1 MNCVV
6 EAVNKLFN
14 FDTDKFPNREVGY
27 ALCDTQRMIP
37 DNFSVWIVYANHTKC
52 INFDLLKQLP
62 KSENYIPLFLFKSIM
77 SSKYKMHC
85 EFCLYDRN
93 TVNIDGKEYDADEYF
108 KQNKIIQVAAI
119 IKYDTHEMLSIL
131 K

>member
-6 EAVNKLFN
+6 ESVSKLFN
-14 FDTDKFPNREVGY
+14 IDVTKFPDREIGY
-27 ALCDTQRMIP
+27 AMCDIQRMIP
-37 DNFSVWIVYANHTKC
+37 NEYSVWIVYANHTKC

-62 KSENYIPLFLFKSIM
+62 KSDNYIPLFLFKSIM
-77 SSKYKMHC
+77 SSRYKLHC
-85 EFCLYDRN
+85 EFALYDRN

-119 IKYDTHEMLSIL
+119 IQYDTHKILSIL

>member
-14 FDTDKFPNREVGY
+14 FDSDKFPEREVGY
-27 ALCDTQRMIP
+27 ALCDIQRMIHN
-37 DNFSVWIVYANHTKC
+37 DFSVWIVYANHTKC

-62 KSENYIPLFLFKSIM
+62 KSDNYIPLFLFKSIM
-77 SSKYKMHC
+77 SSRYNLHC
-85 EFCLYDRN
+85 EFALYDRN
-93 TVNIDGKEYDADEYF
+93 TINIDGKEYDADEYF

-119 IKYDTHEMLSIL
+119 IKFETHEILSIV

>member
-14 FDTDKFPNREVGY
+14 FDTDKFPEREVGY
-27 ALCDTQRMIP
+27 ALCDIQRMIP
-37 DNFSVWIVYANHTKC
+37 TNFSVWIVYANHTKC

-77 SSKYKMHC
+77 SSRYNLHC
-85 EFCLYDRN
+85 EFALYDRN
-93 TVNIDGKEYDADEYF
+93 TINLDGKEYDADEYF
-108 KQNKIIQVAAI
+108 NQYKIIQVAAI
-119 IKYDTHEMLSIL
+119 IKFETHEILSIV

>member
-6 EAVNKLFN
+6 ESVNKLFN
-14 FDTDKFPNREVGY
+14 FDTDKFPKREVGY
-27 ALCDTQRMIP
+27 ALCDIHRMIP
-37 DNFSVWIVYANHTKC
+37 PEFSVWIVYANHTKC

-77 SSKYKMHC
+77 SSRYNLHC
-85 EFCLYDRN
+85 EFALYDRN
-93 TVNIDGKEYDADEYF
+93 TVNIDGKEHDADEYF

-119 IKYDTHEMLSIL
+119 IKFETHEILSII